1 MPTAILSAL
10 PEEQTGLSDLLVGAE
25 RVKHAGREFWVGEIH
40 QQPVVLALSGIGKVA
55 AATAAT
61 LLIERFGAQR
71 IVFTGVA
78 GGLHAGVEVGD
89 LVLGSSYVQHD
100 MDVSPLFPRFVLP
113 SKGKALLDADMALIA
128 SLLIAAKVIYTPANG
143 EFKGKNVL
151 KNTIHQ
157 GLIASG
163 DRFVSSLAEVDA
175 LRTALPNA
183 LCVEMEGAAVAQV
196 CHDYALPFAAVR
208 TISDRA
214 DDSAHLDFS
223 QFVRD
228 VAGPAA
234 VRLMDV
240 WLQNRLN
247 LTG

>member
-1 MPTAILSAL
+1 M
-10 PEEQTGLSDLLVGAE
+10 
-25 RVKHAGREFWVGEIH
+25 
-40 QQPVVLALSGIGKVA
+40 
-55 AATAAT
+55 
-61 LLIERFGAQR
+61 
-71 IVFTGVA
+71 FTGVA
-78 GGLHAGVEVGD
+78 GGLQAGVEVGD

-100 MDVSPLFPRFVLP
+100 MDASPIFPRYVLP
-113 SKGKALLDADMALIA
+113 SKGIALLDADIALIA
-128 SLLIAAKVIYTPANG
+128 SLLIAAKSIYTTTNG
-143 EFKGKNVL
+143 EFEGKNTIR
-151 KNTIHQ
+151 NSIHQ

-163 DRFVSSLAEVDA
+163 DRFVSSLAEVHA
-175 LRTALPNA
+175 LRAALPDA